1 MREMHVT
8 KDLGL
13 SYSTELRHVKE
24 GGLVLPLRWGS
35 GRVEKEGNK
44 NRSNEQIFKKVLPDM
59 KLVQYVSPVHLG

>member
-1 MREMHVT
+1 MREMLVT

-13 SYSTELRHVKE
+13 SYSTELCHAKE

-44 NRSNEQIFKKVLPDM
+44 NCSNEQIFKKVLPDM